1 MTCAKIQR
9 FALMTQSLPFSIM
22 FVAREGRKKEQA
34 MEEAGDLAVY
44 REVSGCPP
52 PPPHPYL
59 LSLLQVP
66 QFAPIV

>member
-52 PPPHPYL
+52 PHHHHT
-59 LSLLQVP
+59 
-66 QFAPIV
+66 PIY

>member
-44 REVSGCPP
+44 REVSGA
-52 PPPHPYL
+52 PPHPYL

-66 QFAPIV
+66 QVAPIV